1 MPEHEPTP
9 SAPTLMA
16 NIVSLRII
24 PDRQPGAKNPGV
36 ILRAFAF
43 VYVWFCLV
51 KLPATTLRDSV
62 PQSWEAVLSYAAAHH
77 LQWGKDI
84 VFTFG
89 PLGFLTSDYYWGNF
103 FWPIVVWAGGFA
115 LALTSGLLP
124 LLARVPKVIR
134 LPVYAALPLLTVP
147 ACSDLGFD
155 AFHILAITLLG
166 ILCLPAERPGML
178 RLTTTGLVFTV
189 LSLIKFTF
197 CIYSVF
203 ALLAIA
209 TANGK
214 VWRNTAILIGS
225 SVLSLLGLCSW

>member
-24 PDRQPGAKNPGV
+24 PDRQPAAKNAGIIRRIV
-36 ILRAFAF
+36 AF

-51 KLPATTLRDSV
+51 KLPATSLRDSV

-103 FWPIVVWAGGFA
+103 FWQIVVWAGGFA
-115 LALTSGLLP
+115 FALAAALLP

-134 LPVYAALPLLTVP
+134 VCVYAALPLLTVP
-147 ACSDLGFD
+147 TCANLGFD
-155 AFHILAITLLG
+155 CFYFLAI
-166 ILCLPAERPGML
+166 
-178 RLTTTGLVFTV
+178 
-189 LSLIKFTF
+189 
-197 CIYSVF
+197 
-203 ALLAIA
+203 
-209 TANGK
+209 
-214 VWRNTAILIGS
+214 
-225 SVLSLLGLCSW
+225 SLL